1 MRYKVWDE
9 EDKKERT
16 LDDCVIH
23 LEVGTTRRVQIKKG
37 NRREVH
43 HFKVLE
49 VLPESK

>member
-16 LDDCVIH
+16 LNDCVAS
-23 LEVGTTRRVQIKKG
+23 LEVDTTKRVQIKKG
-37 NRREVH
+37 NKREVH

-49 VLPESK
+49 VLPDER